1 MKSSILAKA
10 LVLTAVVAI
19 ALTPGCRRKAK
30 EPITPLPAG
39 RTGAGG
45 IQNPGAGGPSL
56 PGGNNPGRGNPVNP
70 GLGVNN
76 GVGPQGNDLTGSNP
90 DGTGIQSA
98 PPPANTNVGLGEGPV
113 DRSQYNEDRA
123 QFAANVVFFDFD
135 SAVVKTS
142 EKSKVTAVVDH
153 LRANPR
159 AAVEIEGHCDERGT
173 EEYNR
178 SLGERR
184 ALAVR
189 EEIAAAGIDPKRVY
203 TISFGEDRPAVTGH
217 DEAAWSKN
225 RRGEFVLL
233 TPR

>member
-1 MKSSILAKA
+1 MKSPFLAKA
-10 LVLTAVVAI
+10 LVLTAALAI

-39 RTGAGG
+39 RTGPSA

-56 PGGNNPGRGNPVNP
+56 PGGGTAGRNNPVAP

-76 GVGPQGNDLTGSNP
+76 GVGVQGNDLAGGNNNP
-90 DGTGIQSA
+90 GLQSA
-98 PPPANTNVGLGEGPV
+98 PPPPPNTNVGLGEGPV

-123 QFAANVVFFDFD
+123 QFASQVVYFDFD
-135 SAVVKTS
+135 SAVVKNS
-142 EKSKVTAVVDH
+142 EKSKLAAVVDH
-153 LRANPR
+153 LRANPG
-159 AAVEIEGHCDERGT
+159 AAIEIEGHCDERGT

-189 EEIAAAGIDPKRVY
+189 EEIAALGIDPKRVF

-217 DEAAWSKN
+217 DEPAWTKN